1 MVLDKLPIK
10 KPKFFFEW
18 IILYQFLFT
27 KNLLKIINYNNSICI
42 NINEKKI
49 ICLFYEFSLYFSFSY
64 KESMNLSL

>member
-49 ICLFYEFSLYFSFSY
+49 ICLF
-64 KESMNLSL
+64 